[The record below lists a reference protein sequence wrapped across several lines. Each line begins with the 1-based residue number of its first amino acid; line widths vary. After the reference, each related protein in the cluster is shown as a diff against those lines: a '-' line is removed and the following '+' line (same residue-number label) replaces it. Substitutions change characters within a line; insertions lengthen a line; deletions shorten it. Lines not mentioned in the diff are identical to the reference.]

1 MHHTALLMDTPH
13 PPESRD
19 TRLPVWACATLIVGF
34 SAGCYWLIF
43 QLIGALTG

>member
-1 MHHTALLMDTPH
+1 MSDAALLMDTPH
-13 PPESRD
+13 PHEPND

-43 QLIGALTG
+43 QLIG